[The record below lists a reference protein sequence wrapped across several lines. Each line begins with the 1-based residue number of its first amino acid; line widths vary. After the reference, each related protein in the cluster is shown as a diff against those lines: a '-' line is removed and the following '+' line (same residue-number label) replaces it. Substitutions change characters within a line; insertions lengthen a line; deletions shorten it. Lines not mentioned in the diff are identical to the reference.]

1 MAKSK
6 KKIDWE
12 KGEKLYR
19 LGQLSAAEIGRQIG
33 CSTSTVVRHMGHNG
47 ISCDENDKINIQNVL
62 SAFEEDKLNQSGFI
76 YVIYLDDS
84 LSERFYKI
92 GMAKTFIPRLM
103 AHQCSSPFDICVA
116 CAFFVGNM
124 RATERHLHD
133 KFADKR
139 VRGEW
144 FKLTEKDIVEISKMA
159 VLA

>member
-33 CSTSTVVRHMGHNG
+33 CSTSTVVRHMGNSG
-47 ISCDENDKINIQNVL
+47 IGRDASDNINVKEVLISQSEDEFNR
-62 SAFEEDKLNQSGFI
+62 EGFV
-76 YVIYLDDS
+76 YVIYIDDS
-84 LSERFYKI
+84 SSKRFYKI
-92 GMAKTFIPRLM
+92 GMAKTFAPRIM
-103 AHQCSSPFDICVA
+103 AHQCSSPFCICVA

-144 FKLTEKDIVEISKMA
+144 FELSEKDIVEISKMA
-159 VLA
+159 VLV